1 MKKILTIFCTTFFL
15 AGCATAP
22 NSSVQN
28 TLQKQGTIKIGQNF
42 SPVMSMLAAMG
53 DSMTY
58 SPFWITQ
65 GRKYVVLFPKSYN
78 FDTNYY
84 GAEPLTSNTKPRYGL
99 DWGFNPEDY
108 KLTNIW
114 KDRVEVW
121 DYYIKLGKK
130 IGADTKEMNWLYKQK
145 ANTMSN
151 PSYVQWKNRGTKV
164 ASVPKSKSKTGK
176 RQTKSVSKGSSG
188 SAFFVTNKGH
198 VITNY
203 HVVQGCTSNPRIKY
217 KNNDVDTKVLAVD
230 KMLDLALLKANL
242 NNTKYVALSTDQPRK
257 LQRIIASGYPF
268 GKYISDDLKF
278 TSGIVSSLKG
288 PGDDSTLV
296 QVDAALNPGNSGGPI
311 VDEESGKLVAVSVMG
326 MKKNISEGQNFGIKT
341 SSVKSFLDANQVKVP
356 TSWFKT
362 KDVAR
367 LLENSTVYTFCN

>member
-1 MKKILTIFCTTFFL
+1 MKFKIFVIIILLALT
-15 AGCATAP
+15 GCATAP

-28 TLQKQGTIKIGQNF
+28 TLQKQGAIKIGENF

-58 SPFWITQ
+58 MPFWITQ
-65 GRKYVVLFPKSYN
+65 GRKYIVLFPKSYN

-84 GAEPLTSNTKPRYGL
+84 GAEPLTPSTKPRYGL
-99 DWGFNPEDY
+99 DWGFKPEDY

-114 KDRVEVW
+114 KDRVQVW
-121 DYYIKLGKK
+121 DYYINLGKK
-130 IGADTKEMNWLYKQK
+130 IGADSKEINWLYKQK

-151 PSYVQWKNRGTKV
+151 PAYVQWKNRGNKVVKV
-164 ASVPKSKSKTGK
+164 AKTKPKTNTKKTE
-176 RQTKSVSKGSSG
+176 TVSRGSSG
-188 SAFFVTNKGH
+188 SAFFVTSKGH
-198 VITNY
+198 IITNY
-203 HVVQGCTSNPRIKY
+203 HVVKNCRSEPKIKF
-217 KNNDVDTKVLAVD
+217 KNKDVETKVIARD
-230 KMLDLALLKANL
+230 TALDLGLLKANL
-242 NNTKYVALSTDQPRK
+242 RNTTYISLSDEQPQK

-311 VDEESGKLVAVSVMG
+311 VDEETGELVAVSVMG
-326 MKKNISEGQNFGIKT
+326 MKKSISEGQNFGIKA
-341 SSVKSFLDANQVKVP
+341 SSVKNFLETNKVKTP
-356 TSWFKT
+356 ISWFNSSDIAK
-362 KDVAR
+362 
-367 LLENSTVYTFCN
+367 LLEETTLYTFCR